1 MSKISLNEIMG
12 KMAVKGSDKSLS
24 LDDLQ
29 DLLGERMPELKHN
42 PVGRL
47 RLITALKN
55 RFGKNWR
62 SLPGMNSL
70 MKEFDKEIEYNI
82 KMQKMKMIKA
92 GKK

>member
-1 MSKISLNEIMG
+1 MSKVTLNEIMG
-12 KMAVKGSDKSLS
+12 KSGEKGSEKKLS

-29 DLLGERMPELKHN
+29 ALLGERMPDVKHN

-62 SLPGMNSL
+62 TLPGLNDV
-70 MKEFDKEIEYNI
+70 MKEFDKEAEFNI
-82 KMQKMKMIKA
+82 KLQKMKMIA
-92 GKK
+92 GKKG